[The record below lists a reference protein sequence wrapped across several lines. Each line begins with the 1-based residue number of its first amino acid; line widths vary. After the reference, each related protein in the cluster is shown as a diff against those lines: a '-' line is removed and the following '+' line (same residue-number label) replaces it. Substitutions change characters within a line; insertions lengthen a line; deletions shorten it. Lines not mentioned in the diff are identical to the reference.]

1 MEKLRVALILA
12 LRFENDPT
20 LIRTLKQKLAYE
32 LPAEDIDIIDW
43 VLDYA
48 GKDKRSSDL
57 FNESD
62 IMAKSKKMFSSLFG
76 EV

>member
-1 MEKLRVALILA
+1 MEKLRVALLLA
-12 LRFENDPT
+12 LRFETDQA
-20 LIRTLKQKLAYE
+20 LIRNIKQKLASV

-43 VLDYA
+43 VLEYA
-48 GKDKRSSDL
+48 GKDSRTNDL
-57 FNESD
+57 FMESD